1 MLTKPARG
9 LGAVNWLPERDQVV
23 RRVPLLLSIAGTLY
37 PSLPLETL
45 RIANNE
51 TTIFV
56 RSSGGSSVTA
66 FGQRT
71 GIEHVRVGQ
80 TVLPT
85 DGDGE
90 LWLRFTR
97 PDARR
102 YISAH
107 RVLDGTIDAKE
118 VAGRDIIVGT
128 SAVGLL
134 DLRATPL
141 DSAVPGVE
149 VHAQALEQM
158 LNGDHLSRPPFATGL
173 ELVYLV
179 AAGAALAWL
188 IGRLGAIGTAAIGAA
203 AIVVVFAASWLAY
216 TNAGYLLDPVYASIA
231 VLLVYLATSLTG
243 YIATERERSRVRSAF
258 GHYVAA
264 PLVEELARNHDK
276 LKLGGETR
284 EVTVLFADV
293 RGFTNIAEGL
303 TAEELITFLNR
314 LFTPL
319 SDIILEERGTIDK
332 FMGDAVMA
340 FWNAPLLEEAHA
352 TSACRAALRMQEQ
365 VGRLNALWAAEAAA
379 RGATVAHVQLG
390 IGLNTGDCCVGNV
403 GSPQRFDYSILGDVV
418 NIASRLEGT
427 TKTYGV
433 PIIVGEKTALAAS
446 MLAFLEIAS
455 VKVRG
460 KERPE
465 RIFALIGDEAVEKS
479 ETFAKLSGAHARLLA
494 ATATAD
500 AAAAR
505 SVAEGMPYPWRRPV
519 GTTLR
524 QLRAADRK
532 AAARDAQRLVLSFVH
547 QFADADANSDTDAHR
562 DALLQDLTAAAV
574 ALRIVANLARVF
586 AILPVLA
593 LLHLLRRRRVVI
605 VVVGLL
611 RVGLLRPLWLGIVLV
626 LAEHDIVACEDWL
639 GIDVRGRHDERERVI
654 ERDILLA
661 LELAPPR
668 GLIDVIGGDA
678 DQLAGLVMDE
688 ALAALGADLHP
699 ALDEQQP
706 RLVGILHED
715 VEDGAAHG
723 DRGGGRAN
731 DVGRLDGDAGD
742 EAERPLNEIHHDGA
756 AADVGVIDELVEQQ
770 PRSRPEGQFG
780 AVVQLDLAAAVR
792 VGLDQL
798 LLTYVV
804 AARQTPLVAAGIQ
817 CGRDI
822 VDDGDRRA
830 DRIIWSRGRAASER
844 EGQGE

>member
-1 MLTKPARG
+1 MFDTYLNLKPRQVDPKLPVRIVDIDDASLARIGQWPWPRTRLAEIIDKLKAAGARTVTLDLILAEPDRLSPGEFAKLFAEQPQLAPLVGQASQLPSNDDRLAAAIAAAPVVVGLAGETAGDKPPPKPHASFVIAGDDPLQVVPRFNGAVDSLPVLTKPARG

-23 RRVPLLLSIAGTLY
+23 RRVPLLLSIGGTLY

-71 GIEHVRVGQ
+71 GIEHVRVGS

-85 DGDGE
+85 DGAGE
-90 LWLRFTR
+90 LWLNFTR

-107 RVLDGTIDAKE
+107 RVLDGTIPAE
-118 VAGRDIIVGT
+118 EIAGRNILIGT

-149 VHAQALEQM
+149 VHAQAIEQM
-158 LNGDHLSRPPFATGL
+158 LSGEHLSRPPFATGL

-188 IGRLGAIGTAAIGAA
+188 IGRLGAIGAAVIGAA
-203 AIVVVFAASWLAY
+203 AIVVLFAASWGAY
-216 TNAGYLLDPVYASIA
+216 TNAGYLLDPVYPSIA

-293 RGFTNIAEGL
+293 RGFTKIAEGL

-319 SDIILEERGTIDK
+319 SEIILAERGTIDK

-340 FWNAPLLEEAHA
+340 FWNAPLLETTHA
-352 TSACRAALRMQEQ
+352 ASACRAALRMQQQVEQ
-365 VGRLNALWAAEAAA
+365 LNDLWAAEAAA
-379 RGATVAHVQLG
+379 HGHRVTRVHLG

-418 NIASRLEGT
+418 NVASRLESE
-427 TKTYGV
+427 TKTYGI
-433 PIIVGEKTALAAS
+433 PIIVGEKTALDART
-446 MLAFLEIAS
+446 LAFLEIAS

-465 RIFALIGDEAVEKS
+465 RIYALIGEETVERS
-479 ETFAKLSGAHARLLA
+479 NDFAKLKGAHARLLA
-494 ATATAD
+494 ALATGD

-505 SVAEGMPYPWRRPV
+505 
-519 GTTLR
+519 
-524 QLRAADRK
+524 AALK
-532 AAARDAQRLVLSFVH
+532 
-547 QFADADANSDTDAHR
+547 
-562 DALLQDLTAAAV
+562 
-574 ALRIVANLARVF
+574 
-586 AILPVLA
+586 
-593 LLHLLRRRRVVI
+593 
-605 VVVGLL
+605 
-611 RVGLLRPLWLGIVLV
+611 
-626 LAEHDIVACEDWL
+626 EC
-639 GIDVRGRHDERERVI
+639 
-654 ERDILLA
+654 
-661 LELAPPR
+661 R
-668 GLIDVIGGDA
+668 GLGGA
-678 DQLAGLVMDE
+678 PLAQLYDSYEQQLD
-688 ALAALGADLHP
+688 ALGA
-699 ALDEQQP
+699 
-706 RLVGILHED
+706 
-715 VEDGAAHG
+715 
-723 DRGGGRAN
+723 
-731 DVGRLDGDAGD
+731 
-742 EAERPLNEIHHDGA
+742 
-756 AADVGVIDELVEQQ
+756 
-770 PRSRPEGQFG
+770 
-780 AVVQLDLAAAVR
+780 
-792 VGLDQL
+792 
-798 LLTYVV
+798 V
-804 AARQTPLVAAGIQ
+804 AANA
-817 CGRDI
+817 
-822 VDDGDRRA
+822 
-830 DRIIWSRGRAASER
+830 
-844 EGQGE
+844 